1 MSRRRVAASADAA
14 LRGTVPRDGPPRDAA
29 LDVLRGLVT
38 LLVVLHH
45 TAITYGAEGGW
56 FYIEHAP
63 DGGPTSLG
71 LSFFCGVNQA
81 WFMGLFFLLAGH
93 FSPGALQ
100 RKGPA
105 SFMADRL
112 LRLGLPWLVF
122 VLALGPLTVALAGL
136 AKGQALTDTL
146 LAVWQQ
152 GRVIV
157 GPLWFA
163 QALLGLSLLAV
174 LWQALSSQGVIGSL
188 RMGVRRPL
196 PSHAA
201 LAIAAVGIGLVAFAV
216 RLWWPTGRQWF
227 GLQWGYFPSYVLLF
241 AVGCLGA
248 SSDWLG
254 QLPAQRRRVWR
265 RVMGFALPVL
275 PAVVLLAGSVPALRG
290 VPAGGW
296 SVPALVYALWEPL
309 VAWGLI
315 LWALSACQQRFAEPG
330 PLWQALGRR
339 AYAVYVIHPP
349 VLVAVALALRDLA
362 LPAVLKFLLTGSLA
376 IALCLGLAGALLRVP
391 AIARVL

>member
-1 MSRRRVAASADAA
+1 MPVSHMRIADAADAA
-14 LRGTVPRDGPPRDAA
+14 LRRPVPRGAPTRDAA

-56 FYIEHAP
+56 FYIERTP
-63 DGGPTSLG
+63 DGSPTSLG

-93 FSPGALQ
+93 FTPGALQ
-100 RKGPA
+100 RKGPVR
-105 SFMADRL
+105 FMADRL

-136 AKGQALTDTL
+136 AKGQAFTDTL
-146 LAVWQQ
+146 MAVWQQ

-174 LWQALSSQGVIGSL
+174 LWQGLTGTLNLA
-188 RMGVRRPL
+188 VRRPL

-201 LAIAAVGIGLVAFAV
+201 LVVAAVGIGLVAFAV

-241 AVGCLGA
+241 AVGCWGA

-254 QLPAQRRRVWR
+254 QLPAQRRQVWR

-315 LWALSACQQRFAEPG
+315 LWALWASQRRFAQPG

-349 VLVAVALALRDLA
+349 VLVVVALALRDLA
-362 LPAVLKFLLTGSLA
+362 LPAGLKFALTGSLA

-391 AIARVL
+391 AVARVL